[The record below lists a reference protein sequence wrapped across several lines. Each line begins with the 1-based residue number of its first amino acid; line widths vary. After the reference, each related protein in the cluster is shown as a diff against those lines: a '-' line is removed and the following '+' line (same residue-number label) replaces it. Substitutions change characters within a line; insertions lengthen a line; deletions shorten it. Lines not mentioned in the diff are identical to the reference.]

1 MAKKIT
7 WSPLA
12 KATLREIL
20 LSSVERQG
28 NKQEAKRVFSLLES
42 ALYRISKN
50 PFIGSPTEIENIRYL
65 SPYPDYTVFYRH
77 SLQQIEVLVL
87 WNNRYKLGR
96 IETVAKENG

>member
-1 MAKKIT
+1 MAKKII

-20 LSSVERQG
+20 LSSVEKQG
-28 NKQEAKRVFSLLES
+28 NKQEAKRVFSLLEGT
-42 ALYRISKN
+42 LHRICQN
-50 PFIGSPTEIENIRYL
+50 PFIGLPTEMENIRYT
-65 SPYPDYTVFYRH
+65 SPLPDYTVFYRH

-96 IETVAKENG
+96 IETVTKENG